1 MVLGLL
7 KKVFGTRNDR
17 EVNRIQV
24 IVDGIN
30 QLEVSIGKL
39 SNDQLLA
46 KTSELK
52 ARLDEGATLDDIL
65 PEAFAVVRETG
76 LRTLKMRHFDVQMI
90 GGIVLHEGKIAE
102 MKTGEG
108 KTLAATLPV
117 YLNSLEGKG
126 SHVVITICLKK
137 QGERLTIA
145 MLLTGPI
152 MSLDLTI
159 FAII

>member
-46 KTSELK
+46 KTSE
-52 ARLDEGATLDDIL
+52 
-65 PEAFAVVRETG
+65 F
-76 LRTLKMRHFDVQMI
+76 
-90 GGIVLHEGKIAE
+90 
-102 MKTGEG
+102 
-108 KTLAATLPV
+108 
-117 YLNSLEGKG
+117 
-126 SHVVITICLKK
+126 
-137 QGERLTIA
+137 
-145 MLLTGPI
+145 
-152 MSLDLTI
+152 
-159 FAII
+159 